1 MTATRRGACS
11 QTRDYEANTNSKR
24 QGHTLS
30 ESKKMSVESIP
41 AVLVDHGTPIARPQV
56 SEYLPRHDDISLL
69 TRVFYCVCIVTASA
83 LIVWN
88 FMRVATAMKT
98 FPWWLPFVALTGM
111 VAADFASGLIHW
123 TADTWGKISMPIL
136 GRRFLHPFRVHHVNP
151 RDFLRRSFLDTN
163 GDVAMLLIPFLGFT
177 LLIPLEAQWWLSTAV
192 FMTAV
197 CAAGLPTNQVHQ
209 WSHMPKPPGI
219 VRILQDHRI
228 ILSRQAH
235 RRHHTA
241 PHVDNYCIAL
251 GWCNPA
257 LSAVDFWRRL
267 EQLVTWGT
275 GIVPRKDET
284 DFTSQTAAVLI
295 SQSQGEQCDA

>member
-1 MTATRRGACS
+1 MTATRSGACS
-11 QTRDYEANTNSKR
+11 QARDSKANTNSKR
-24 QGHTLS
+24 KGHLLS

-41 AVLVDHGTPIARPQV
+41 AVLVDHRTPIDRPQV
-56 SEYLPRHDDISLL
+56 SEFLPQHDEISLL

-88 FMRVATAMKT
+88 SIRIGMAMKT
-98 FPWWLPFVALTGM
+98 FPWWLPFVGLAGM
-111 VAADFASGLIHW
+111 FAADFASGLIHW

-163 GDVAMLLIPFLGFT
+163 GDVAMLLIPFLGLT
-177 LLIPLEAQWWLSTAV
+177 LLVPLEAQWWLSTAA

-197 CAAGLPTNQVHQ
+197 CIAGLPTNQVHQ
-209 WSHMPKPPGI
+209 WSHMPKPPGF
-219 VRILQDHRI
+219 VRALQDHRI

-251 GWCNPA
+251 GWCNPV

-267 EQLVTWGT
+267 EQLVTCVT

-284 DFTSQTAAVLI
+284 DFTSQTAAILNGRFP
-295 SQSQGEQCDA
+295 GERIDA